1 MIFLTLMFSVFRE
14 AVAKKI
20 FLGFFAI
27 ATLIILFFLL
37 LVNVDSVEGMVNMME
52 ATGEEG
58 VKQLVMGFQV
68 GMITISYFLVI
79 TFCFIAVSSFI
90 PSMLEKGN
98 VDILLSKPVSR
109 TNIILAKFLGGVLLI
124 FLSLTYMIGGVW
136 LILSVKSGFWHFPFL
151 LSIPWLT
158 FSFAVIYALI
168 ILIGVTTQ
176 STILSI
182 IVSMFLVFVI
192 CPVLFV
198 RETVIFSFIT
208 NSTMQ
213 FVINFFYYILPKL
226 NDINKIIEEIIMG
239 NAVSSYMPAVSSSL
253 FMLAALLL
261 SIFYFRRKDY

>member
-1 MIFLTLMFSVFRE
+1 MRFLTLMFSTFRE

-20 FLGFFAI
+20 FLGFFVI

-58 VKQLVMGFQV
+58 IKQLVMGFQV

-124 FLSLTYMIGGVW
+124 FLSLTYLIGGVW
-136 LILSVKSGFWHFPFL
+136 LILSIKSGFWHFPFL
-151 LSIPWLT
+151 YSIPWLT

-168 ILIGVTTQ
+168 ILVGVTSQ

-198 RETVIFSFIT
+198 RETVVFSIVT
-208 NSTMQ
+208 SSTMQ
-213 FVINFFYYILPKL
+213 FIINFFYYIFPKL
-226 NDINKIIEEIIMG
+226 NDINKIIENLIMG
-239 NAVSSYMPAVSSSL
+239 NPINTYMPVFTSFL
-253 FMLAALLL
+253 FMLACLSL
-261 SIFYFRRKDY
+261 SIFYFRKKDY